1 MSRWRSLLIRVLA
14 YRVIVCDAFG
24 LILTE
29 ANLWRGKARSP
40 RRTSGK
46 PRLTWARS
54 KIFFEAGREAIK
66 LKVEVVRLKAKELLE
81 RWIRWGKAAP
91 LRASARGRA
100 ACD

>member
-14 YRVIVCDAFG
+14 YRVIACDAFG

-54 KIFFEAGREAIK
+54 KIFFEAGREAVK
-66 LKVEVVRLKAKELLE
+66 LKVEAVRLKAKELLRALDLAE
-81 RWIRWGKAAP
+81 KAAS
-91 LRASARGRA
+91 LRASAHGRA